1 MQQESAADD
10 LFPKPTGKSRL
21 IYNMKPFIALFSGL
35 LLCSCAD
42 MNVTKTDVSTPS
54 GGSAPV
60 DAKDFKSIGVRVTN
74 CGVGA
79 TNPTAIYIRPFCI
92 DTAVF
97 EGDQANSEGEM
108 PIRKALAPVELAEDL
123 KQELERIAPA
133 RVIEEH
139 QSPRVG
145 WLVEGR
151 FDRVDGGSPLGRF
164 FFGNFG
170 AGRSF
175 LALHVKVTD
184 VTRGE
189 VVYEF
194 DMAGGSRGQGKFGTL
209 RASGLG
215 KATHFDLRNA
225 AERTY
230 LVLSTNPYRFGQR
243 SDIVLQ

>member
-1 MQQESAADD
+1 
-10 LFPKPTGKSRL
+10 
-21 IYNMKPFIALFSGL
+21 MKFFIVIVSGIL
-35 LLCSCAD
+35 LSSCAD
-42 MNVTKTDVSTPS
+42 MHVTRTDVAT
-54 GGSAPV
+54 GCGRGAAAI
-60 DAKDFKSIGVRVTN
+60 DAKDYGSTGVHMTTD

-79 TNPTAIYIRPFCI
+79 TNPRAIYIRPFCI

-97 EGDQANSEGEM
+97 EGDEAASDGEM
-108 PIRKALAPVELAEDL
+108 PIRRALTPIEFSEDL

-133 RVIEEH
+133 RILKDTE
-139 QSPRVG
+139 SPRLG

-151 FDRVDGGSPLGRF
+151 FDRVDGGSPLARF

-175 LALHVKVTD
+175 LALHVRVTD
-184 VTRGE
+184 VDRGC

-194 DMAGGSRGQGKFGTL
+194 DMAGGSRFQGKLGTI

-225 AERTY
+225 AERIYIT
-230 LVLSTNPYRFGQR
+230 LSANPYRYAARAQ
-243 SDIVLQ
+243 VTLQ